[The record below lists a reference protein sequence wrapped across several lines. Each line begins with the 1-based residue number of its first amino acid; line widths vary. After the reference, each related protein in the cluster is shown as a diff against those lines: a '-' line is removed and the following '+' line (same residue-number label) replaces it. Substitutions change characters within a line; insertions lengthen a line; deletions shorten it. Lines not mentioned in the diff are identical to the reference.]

1 MSTDATETR
10 SSSILTFPSAN
21 EFDPGRFLDDRAK
34 QYLAPNPFIF
44 LPFNAG
50 PRICL
55 GQQFAYNEASTV
67 IARIAQ
73 VFEKIK
79 FDMDSNPEAKPPADW
94 VNGTGRKATEKVW
107 VRSHITI
114 YANGGVWV
122 KMEEANSE

>member
-1 MSTDATETR
+1 M
-10 SSSILTFPSAN
+10 
-21 EFDPGRFLDDRAK
+21 K
-34 QYLAPNPFIF
+34 QYLVPNPFIF

-73 VFEKIK
+73 AFEKIRL
-79 FDMDSNPEAKPPADW
+79 DMDANPEAKPPADW
-94 VNGTGRKATEKVW
+94 ASGTGRKGKEKVW
-107 VRSHITI
+107 VRSHVTL

-122 KMEEANSE
+122 KMEEANPGRKSERYSDQ